1 MRAAARL
8 LRCHRQEQPRPR
20 AEDDQDA
27 GRRVRRGLDRRR
39 LHRSDFVIVGET
51 SPPSG
56 AFGVDAIAM
65 TMRFGDFTALDSVAL
80 KVRPGSFH
88 ALLGENGAGKSTLV
102 KCVMGYYHPTEGEIM
117 VGGRQ
122 QAIANPKDAHALGLG
137 MVYQHFTLVP
147 AMTVAENLV
156 LARDDVPAV
165 LNWPKEMKE
174 LEAFLARMPF
184 KVPLRSKVSDIS
196 AGERQ
201 KCEILKQLYL
211 KRRFLILDEPTSV
224 LTPGEADEVL
234 GMLRNMVVDD
244 GLTILMITHKFREV
258 MAFADDVTILR
269 RGKLAGHG
277 RVADLSPDS
286 MARMMIG
293 AEELTVQP
301 PRVGEVSAVRLE
313 LKKLNALDDAGAVAV
328 HDVSLG
334 VRGGEIVGIAGVSG
348 NGQRQLVEGLAGQR
362 LAESGEIRVIGDI
375 YHASREEMRR
385 HKMSLLPEEP
395 LKNACVGGM
404 SVADNIAFRE
414 FDRTPFASL
423 GCWLKRGAFRDDAK
437 KKIGQYKIKTRTPDT
452 PISALSG
459 GNVQR
464 AVLARELGG
473 DVEVLIAAN
482 PCFGLDFAAVAQ
494 IHAEI
499 MAARNRGAAVLLV
512 SEDLDELLELSDRLV
527 VMFHGQ
533 FVHEARASE
542 ADLTEIGRHMAG
554 H

>member
-1 MRAAARL
+1 M
-8 LRCHRQEQPRPR
+8 
-20 AEDDQDA
+20 
-27 GRRVRRGLDRRR
+27 
-39 LHRSDFVIVGET
+39 IIGEIPHPEGT
-51 SPPSG
+51 
-56 AFGVDAIAM
+56 FGVDAIAM
-65 TMRFGDFTALDSVAL
+65 TMRFGDFLALDNVEL
-80 KVRPGSFH
+80 KVRPATFH

-102 KCVMGYYHPTEGEIM
+102 KCIMGYYHATQGD
-117 VGGRQ
+117 VLVAGREQ
-122 QAIANPKDAHALGLG
+122 IIANPKQAHALGLG

-165 LNWPKEMKE
+165 VDWGKETRE
-174 LEAFLARMPF
+174 LEAFLSRMPF
-184 KVPLRSKVSDIS
+184 RVPLNAKVSGIS

-234 GMLRNMVVDD
+234 GMLRAMVVK
-244 GLTILMITHKFREV
+244 GELTILMITHKFREV
-258 MAFADDVTILR
+258 MAFADEVTILR
-269 RGKLAGHG
+269 RGKLAGKG
-277 RVADLSPDS
+277 KVSELTPDD
-286 MARMMIG
+286 MARTMIG
-293 AEELTVQP
+293 AEELTIQP
-301 PRVGEVSAVRLE
+301 ARTGEVGAARLE
-313 LKKLNALDDAGAVAV
+313 LDGLVALDDAGAIAV
-328 HDVSLG
+328 NNVSLA
-334 VRGGEIVGIAGVSG
+334 VRAGEIVGIAGVSG
-348 NGQRQLVEGLAGQR
+348 NGQRQLVEVLAGQR
-362 LAESGEIRVIGDI
+362 EAESGDVRVAGDP
-375 YHASREEMRR
+375 YHAAREEMRR
-385 HKMSLLPEEP
+385 HRMSLLPEEP

-414 FDRTPFASL
+414 FDRAPFAS
-423 GCWLKRGAFRDDAK
+423 GGWWLKKSAFREDAK
-437 KKIGQYKIKTRTPDT
+437 KKIARYKIKTRTPDT
-452 PISALSG
+452 PIAALSG

-533 FVHEARASE
+533 LVYEARASE

>member
-1 MRAAARL
+1 
-8 LRCHRQEQPRPR
+8 
-20 AEDDQDA
+20 
-27 GRRVRRGLDRRR
+27 
-39 LHRSDFVIVGET
+39 
-51 SPPSG
+51 
-56 AFGVDAIAM
+56 M
-65 TMRFGDFTALDSVAL
+65 TGMT
-80 KVRPGSFH
+80 KQYPGCLANDHVSLTVERNQIH

-102 KCVMGYYHPTEGEIM
+102 KCIMGYYHPTEGDVL

-165 LNWPKEMKE
+165 VDWAKEKKE

-184 KVPLRSKVSDIS
+184 KVPLGARVSDIS

-211 KRRFLILDEPTSV
+211 RRRFLILDEPTSV

-234 GMLRNMVVDD
+234 GMLRGMVIND

-258 MAFADDVTILR
+258 MAFADEVTILR
-269 RGKLAGHG
+269 RGKLAGRG
-277 RVADLSPDS
+277 KVTELTPDG

-301 PRVGEVSAVRLE
+301 ARLGNVAETRLE
-313 LKKLNALDDAGAVAV
+313 LTKLNALDDAGAVAV
-328 HDVSLG
+328 HDVSLA
-334 VRGGEIVGIAGVSG
+334 VRAGEIVGIAGVSG
-348 NGQRQLVEGLAGQR
+348 NGQRQLVEVLAGQR
-362 LAESGEIRVIGDI
+362 EAESGEVRVAGEL
-375 YHASREEMRR
+375 YHAHREEMRR

-414 FDRTPFASL
+414 FDRAPFAS
-423 GCWLKRGAFRDDAK
+423 GGWWLNRAAFREDAER
-437 KKIGQYKIKTRTPDT
+437 KIGQYKIKTRTPDT
-452 PISALSG
+452 PIAALSG

-533 FVHEARASE
+533 LVYEARASE

>member
-1 MRAAARL
+1 VIIGEM
-8 LRCHRQEQPRPR
+8 PPP
-20 AEDDQDA
+20 A
-27 GRRVRRGLDRRR
+27 G
-39 LHRSDFVIVGET
+39 T
-51 SPPSG
+51 
-56 AFGVDAIAM
+56 FGVDAIAM
-65 TMRFGDFTALDSVAL
+65 TMRFGDFLALDNVEL
-80 KVRPGSFH
+80 KVRPGTFH

-102 KCVMGYYHPTEGEIM
+102 KCIMGYYHATQGD
-117 VGGRQ
+117 VLVAGREQ
-122 QAIANPKDAHALGLG
+122 IIANPKQAHALGLG

-156 LARDDVPAV
+156 LARDDVPV
-165 LNWPKEMKE
+165 VVDSGKEKKE
-174 LEAFLARMPF
+174 LEAFLSRMPF
-184 KVPLRSKVSDIS
+184 RVPLDAKVSDIS

-234 GMLRNMVVDD
+234 GMLRAMVVK
-244 GLTILMITHKFREV
+244 GELTILMITHKFREV
-258 MAFADDVTILR
+258 MAFADEVTILR
-269 RGKLAGHG
+269 RGKLAGKG
-277 RVADLSPDS
+277 KVAELSPDD
-286 MARMMIG
+286 MARTMIG
-293 AEELTVQP
+293 AEELTIQP
-301 PRVGEVSAVRLE
+301 ARTGEAGGARLE
-313 LKKLNALDDAGAVAV
+313 LEKLVALDDAGAIAV
-328 HDVSLG
+328 NNVSLT
-334 VRGGEIVGIAGVSG
+334 VRSGEIVGIAGVSG
-348 NGQRQLVEGLAGQR
+348 NGQRQLVEVLAGQR
-362 LAESGEIRVIGDI
+362 EAESGGIRVAGDA
-375 YHASREEMRR
+375 YHAAREEMRR

-414 FDRTPFASL
+414 FDRAPFAS
-423 GCWLKRGAFRDDAK
+423 GGWWLNKSAFREDAK
-437 KKIGQYKIKTRTPDT
+437 EKIARYKIKTRTPET
-452 PISALSG
+452 PIAALSG

-533 FVHEARASE
+533 FIYEARASE

>member
-1 MRAAARL
+1 
-8 LRCHRQEQPRPR
+8 
-20 AEDDQDA
+20 
-27 GRRVRRGLDRRR
+27 
-39 LHRSDFVIVGET
+39 VIIGET
-51 SPPSG
+51 PLPAG
-56 AFGVDAIAM
+56 TFGVDAIAM
-65 TMRFGDFTALDSVAL
+65 TMRFGDFLALDNVEL
-80 KVRPGSFH
+80 KVRPGTFH

-102 KCVMGYYHPTEGEIM
+102 KCIMGYYHATQGDVV
-117 VGGRQ
+117 VGGREQ
-122 QAIANPKDAHALGLG
+122 IIANPKQAHGLGLG

-165 LNWPKEMKE
+165 VDWSKEKKE

-184 KVPLRSKVSDIS
+184 RVPLDAKVSDIP

-234 GMLRNMVVDD
+234 GMLRAMVVK
-244 GLTILMITHKFREV
+244 GELTILMITHKFREV
-258 MAFADDVTILR
+258 MAFADEVTILR
-269 RGKLAGHG
+269 RGKLAGKG
-277 RVADLSPDS
+277 KVAELSPDD
-286 MARMMIG
+286 MARTMIG
-293 AEELTVQP
+293 AEELTIQP
-301 PRVGEVSAVRLE
+301 ARTGEAGAARLE
-313 LKKLNALDDAGAVAV
+313 LDKLVALDDAGAIAV
-328 HDVSLG
+328 NNVSLA
-334 VRGGEIVGIAGVSG
+334 VRSGEIVGIAGVSG
-348 NGQRQLVEGLAGQR
+348 NGQRQLVEVLAGQR
-362 LAESGEIRVIGDI
+362 EAESGGIRVAGDA
-375 YHASREEMRR
+375 YHAAREEMRR

-414 FDRTPFASL
+414 FDRAPFAS
-423 GCWLKRGAFRDDAK
+423 GGWWLNKSAFREDAK
-437 KKIGQYKIKTRTPDT
+437 AKIARYKIKTRTPDT
-452 PISALSG
+452 PIAALSG

-533 FVHEARASE
+533 LVYEARASE

>member
-1 MRAAARL
+1 M
-8 LRCHRQEQPRPR
+8 
-20 AEDDQDA
+20 
-27 GRRVRRGLDRRR
+27 
-39 LHRSDFVIVGET
+39 IIGE
-51 SPPSG
+51 SPPPSG

-65 TMRFGDFTALDSVAL
+65 TMRFGDFLALDNVEL
-80 KVRPGSFH
+80 KVRPGTFH
-88 ALLGENGAGKSTLV
+88 ALIGENGAGKSTLV
-102 KCVMGYYHPTEGEIM
+102 KCIMGYYHATEGDIL
-117 VGGRQ
+117 VGGRE
-122 QAIANPKDAHALGLG
+122 QAIANPKNAHALGLG

-165 LNWPKEMKE
+165 VDWANEKRE
-174 LEAFLARMPF
+174 LEAFMSRMPF
-184 KVPLRSKVSDIS
+184 KVPLNARVSDIS

-211 KRRFLILDEPTSV
+211 ERRFLILDEPTSV

-234 GMLRNMVVDD
+234 SMLRKMVE
-244 GLTILMITHKFREV
+244 GGELTILMITHKFREV
-258 MAFADDVTILR
+258 MAFADEVTILR
-269 RGKLAGHG
+269 RGKLAGKG
-277 RVADLSPDS
+277 LVKDLTADA
-286 MARMMIG
+286 MARTMIG
-293 AEELTVQP
+293 AEELTIQP
-301 PRVGEVSAVRLE
+301 ARSGETNSVRLE
-313 LKKLNALDDAGAVAV
+313 LSKVRALDDAGAIVV
-328 HDVSLG
+328 HDVSLS

-348 NGQRQLVEGLAGQR
+348 NGQRQLVEVLAGQR
-362 LAESGEIRVIGDI
+362 DAESGEIRVAGDG
-375 YHASREEMRR
+375 YHARREEMRR

-414 FDRTPFASL
+414 FDRAPFAS
-423 GCWLKRGAFRDDAK
+423 GGWWLNRSAFREAAK
-437 KKIGQYKIKTRTPDT
+437 KKIGRYKIKTRTPDT

-533 FVHEARASE
+533 LVYEARASE

>member
-1 MRAAARL
+1 
-8 LRCHRQEQPRPR
+8 
-20 AEDDQDA
+20 
-27 GRRVRRGLDRRR
+27 
-39 LHRSDFVIVGET
+39 VIIGET
-51 SPPSG
+51 PLPSG
-56 AFGVDAIAM
+56 PLGVDAVAM
-65 TMRFGDFTALDSVAL
+65 TMRFGDFTALDNVEL

-102 KCVMGYYHPTEGEIM
+102 KCIMGYYHPTEGDVL
-117 VGGRQ
+117 VGGRE

-165 LNWPKEMKE
+165 VDWAREKKE

-184 KVPLRSKVSDIS
+184 KVPLDFRVSDIS

-234 GMLRNMVVDD
+234 GMLRAMVVAGD
-244 GLTILMITHKFREV
+244 LTILMITHKFREV
-258 MAFADDVTILR
+258 MAFADEVTILR

-277 RVADLSPDS
+277 KVADLTPDS

-301 PRVGEVSAVRLE
+301 ARVGKVGEARLE
-313 LKKLNALDDAGAVAV
+313 LKKLNALDDAGAIAV
-328 HDVSLG
+328 HDVSLE

-348 NGQRQLVEGLAGQR
+348 NGQRQLVEVLAGQR
-362 LAESGEIRVIGDI
+362 EAESGEIRVIGDI
-375 YHASREEMRR
+375 YRASREEMRR

-414 FDRTPFASL
+414 FDRAPFAS
-423 GCWLKRGAFRDDAK
+423 GGWWLNRTAFREDAEN
-437 KKIGQYKIKTRTPDT
+437 KIAQYKIKTRGPDT
-452 PISALSG
+452 PIAALSG

-527 VMFHGQ
+527 VIFHGQ
-533 FVHEARASE
+533 LVYEARASE